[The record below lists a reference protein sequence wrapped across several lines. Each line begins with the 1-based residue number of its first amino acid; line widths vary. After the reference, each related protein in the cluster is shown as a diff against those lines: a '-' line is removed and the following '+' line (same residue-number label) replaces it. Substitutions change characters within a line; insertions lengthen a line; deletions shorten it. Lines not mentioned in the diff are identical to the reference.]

1 LKRFVRALKGF
12 AADARGSQLVEDLA
26 IIGIVVI
33 ILGVTFLLLK
43 TPVTTWWNASVMP
56 LF

>member
-1 LKRFVRALKGF
+1 LKGF

>member
-1 LKRFVRALKGF
+1 MKRFVRVLESF
-12 AADARGSQLVEDLA
+12 VVDESGSQLVEDLA

>member
-1 LKRFVRALKGF
+1 MKRFVSALEGF
-12 AADARGSQLVEDLA
+12 VADERGSQLVEDLA